1 MCDSP
6 HPHQNPFKWFYY
18 QLIISNLSRHFSTE
32 QQSFYY
38 SLADFLLSPHAL
50 SPSLLMVIFLLHSE
64 SRKLTRAEESLCL
77 GQFELDFY
85 HLKQSVLMGSWNKTR
100 DHVHHNRIYKYW
112 KHTCR
117 TVWKFFLRNASHS
130 LKIIMTSI
138 TKMCCSETEKDS
150 YWAAVATLILQK
162 VCAMFWT
169 HLQRKKINTRLWWV
183 YFNYT

>member
-1 MCDSP
+1 MRTIPTPKS
-6 HPHQNPFKWFYY
+6 
-18 QLIISNLSRHFSTE
+18 LSHG
-32 QQSFYY
+32 QG
-38 SLADFLLSPHAL
+38 A
-50 SPSLLMVIFLLHSE
+50 SLLMVIFLLHSE
-64 SRKLTRAEESLCL
+64 SRKLTRAEEFPLFRTVWTGFLPLETKCSR
-77 GQFELDFY
+77 GI
-85 HLKQSVLMGSWNKTR
+85 MNKTR
-100 DHVHHNRIYKYW
+100 DHVHHNRVYKYW